1 MFGFER
7 LDVWHKAVNLILE
20 TDRVVKKLPRD
31 ELYSLGDQT
40 RRAVLAISTNI
51 AEGTGRN
58 SKREAG
64 YFFNVARGSTY
75 EVASLSKVLNMKGYI
90 NEEMLEKLYLSCEEI
105 SKMLS
110 GMIKLSQ
117 SQSQSQSRRINR

>member
-7 LDVWHKAVNLILE
+7 LDVWHKAVGLILQIDE
-20 TDRVVKKLPRD
+20 VVKKLPRS
-31 ELYSLGDQT
+31 ESYSVGDQIK
-40 RRAVLAISTNI
+40 RAVLAISTNI

-58 SKREAG
+58 SKKEAS

-75 EVASLSKVLNMKGYI
+75 EVASLSKVITMKGYL
-90 NEEMLEKLYLSCEEI
+90 NKETLEKLYLKCEEI

-117 SQSQSQSRRINR
+117 SQSQSQSKF

>member
-1 MFGFER
+1 MFGFEK
-7 LDVWHKAVNLILE
+7 LDVWHKAVDLILRIDE
-20 TDRVVKKLPRD
+20 VVRKLPKS
-31 ELYSLGDQT
+31 ESYSLGDQI

-58 SKREAG
+58 SKKEAS

-75 EVASLSKVLNMKGYI
+75 EVASLSKVLKIKGYL
-90 NEEMLEKLYLSCEEI
+90 NEERLEKLYSSCEEI

-117 SQSQSQSRRINR
+117 SKFHSQRGFK

>member
-1 MFGFER
+1 
-7 LDVWHKAVNLILE
+7 
-20 TDRVVKKLPRD
+20 VVKKLPRS
-31 ELYSLGDQT
+31 ESYSLGDQI

-58 SKREAG
+58 SKKEAS

-75 EVASLSKVLNMKGYI
+75 EVASLSKVLKIKGYL
-90 NEEMLEKLYLSCEEI
+90 NEETLEKLYSSCEEI

-117 SQSQSQSRRINR
+117 S

>member
-1 MFGFER
+1 MFGFEK
-7 LDVWHKAVNLILE
+7 LDVWHKAVNLIVQIDE
-20 TDRVVKKLPRD
+20 VVKKLPKN
-31 ELYSLGDQT
+31 EFYSLGDQIK
-40 RRAVLAISTNI
+40 RAVLAISTNI

-58 SKREAG
+58 SKKEAS

-75 EVASLSKVLNMKGYI
+75 EVASLSKVLKIKGYLS
-90 NEEMLEKLYLSCEEI
+90 EETFEKLYFSCEEI

-117 SQSQSQSRRINR
+117 SQS

>member
-1 MFGFER
+1 MFGFEK
-7 LDVWHKAVNLILE
+7 LDVWHKAVDLILQIDE
-20 TDRVVKKLPRD
+20 VVRKLPKS
-31 ELYSLGDQT
+31 ESYSLGDQI

-58 SKREAG
+58 SKKEAS

-75 EVASLSKVLNMKGYI
+75 EVASLSKVLKMKGYL
-90 NEEMLEKLYLSCEEI
+90 NEETLEKLYSSCEEI

-117 SQSQSQSRRINR
+117 S

>member
-7 LDVWHKAVNLILE
+7 LDVWHKAVDLILQIDE
-20 TDRVVKKLPRD
+20 VIKKLPRS
-31 ELYSLGDQT
+31 ESYSLGDQI

-58 SKREAG
+58 SKKEAS

-75 EVASLSKVLNMKGYI
+75 EVASLSKVLNIKGYI
-90 NEEMLEKLYLSCEEI
+90 NEEILEKLYSSCEEI

-117 SQSQSQSRRINR
+117 SPSQSQSKF

>member
-1 MFGFER
+1 MFGFEK
-7 LDVWHKAVNLILE
+7 LDVWHKAVDLTLQIDEVL
-20 TDRVVKKLPRD
+20 KKLPKN
-31 ELYSLGDQT
+31 EFYSFGGQI

-58 SKREAG
+58 SKKEAS

-75 EVASLSKVLNMKGYI
+75 EVASLSKVLNIKGYL
-90 NEEMLEKLYLSCEEI
+90 NEERLEKLYSSCEEI

-110 GMIKLSQ
+110 GMIKRSQ
-117 SQSQSQSRRINR
+117 SQSQI

>member
-1 MFGFER
+1 MFGFEK
-7 LDVWHKAVNLILE
+7 LDVWHKAVDLILQIDE
-20 TDRVVKKLPRD
+20 VIKKLPKT
-31 ELYSLGDQT
+31 ELYSLGDQI

-58 SKREAG
+58 SKKEAS

-75 EVASLSKVLNMKGYI
+75 EVASLSKVLNIKGHI
-90 NEEMLEKLYLSCEEI
+90 NEEILEKLYSSCEEI

-117 SQSQSQSRRINR
+117 SQSQSQS

>member
-1 MFGFER
+1 MFGFEK
-7 LDVWHKAVNLILE
+7 LDVWHKAVDLILQIDE
-20 TDRVVKKLPRD
+20 VIKKLPKT
-31 ELYSLGDQT
+31 ELYSLGDQI

-58 SKREAG
+58 SKKEAS

-75 EVASLSKVLNMKGYI
+75 EVASLSKVLNINGHI
-90 NEEMLEKLYLSCEEI
+90 NEEILEKLYSSCEEI

-117 SQSQSQSRRINR
+117 SQSQSQS

>member
-7 LDVWHKAVNLILE
+7 LDVWHKAVDLILQIDE
-20 TDRVVKKLPRD
+20 VVKKLPRS
-31 ELYSLGDQT
+31 ESYSLGDQIK
-40 RRAVLAISTNI
+40 RAVLAISTNI

-58 SKREAG
+58 SKKEAS

-75 EVASLSKVLNMKGYI
+75 EVASLAKVITMQGYL
-90 NEEMLEKLYLSCEEI
+90 NEETLEKLYLKCEEI

-117 SQSQSQSRRINR
+117 SQP